1 METECKSKQFEFE
14 GLGNRKVV
22 GSFDGGALTSDGGAA
37 GRSGLFNAFHAV
49 STAIYVIRI
58 HVAQKV

>member
-1 METECKSKQFEFE
+1 MDETNVIPLVQP
-14 GLGNRKVV
+14 GQI
-22 GSFDGGALTSDGGAA
+22 DDALTEVLRDGAQ
-37 GRSGLFNAFHAV
+37 RPGLFNAFHAV